1 MNNIEGLTQRALLDD
16 KRNVGLRCTLG
27 TGDDIDAIETHDAEE
42 FAGDAGGRFHLFAH
56 YGYRSKIVFG
66 CDVADFTSLY
76 LVLELLLEHSNRL
89 VGLVV
94 LHTDGGGA
102 LRRCLRNDE
111 DRDAVVS
118 QSREDALVHTNHT
131 YHTETGNGDQTSVV
145 D

>member
-1 MNNIEGLTQRALLDD
+1 M
-16 KRNVGLRCTLG
+16 
-27 TGDDIDAIETHDAEE
+27 
-42 FAGDAGGRFHLFAH
+42 
-56 YGYRSKIVFG
+56 FG

-111 DRDAVVS
+111 DRNAVVG

-131 YHTETGNGDQTSVV
+131 YHTKTGNGDQTSVV